1 MRILRL
7 TLSNLNSLQGPN
19 AIDFTAPPLANSG
32 LFAITGPTGAGKS
45 TLLDAITLALYG
57 RAARYG
63 TVPNPD
69 AVMSRHTGEC
79 SAEVEFSCAAGTFR
93 SVWQLQR
100 ARKKPDGKLQQAKR
114 RIIALPAETIIAE
127 SIKDADAK
135 ILELTGLDYDR
146 FLRSVLLA
154 QGDFAAFL
162 KAGPKERTDL
172 LQQVTGTGIYQDIS
186 QAAFRRSADAQQA
199 HAALLRDHAA
209 LPVLAPEDRARH
221 ETALAAHTL
230 RLTELTGLLQALTQR
245 LGEAQRWREIE
256 KNARQWAA
264 DHTDHAHAAREALPA
279 LAQLQLHEKAARFI
293 ADLTSLDRLDA
304 DHAKDAVALRALE
317 ASLPDLARRLQVAET
332 GAQQAQT
339 ALVTEDTRVAGL
351 RVVWTEVTELDKGL
365 AAAREALR
373 QLTTRHT
380 GLEQTAAT
388 LTTALAH
395 EQSARQTAAQAH
407 TTATAWLAAH
417 ASDAPL
423 AGQLPEILATSAR
436 WTASEAATTKA
447 HADLTQRQ
455 QEVERLQT
463 SVRTLTAQRP
473 PLQSDLQT
481 KTEGVAAAQRALDAV
496 SEQRPLPELE
506 SLRDHA
512 RDRRLALEKIAT
524 DATRLRAGVRDLADG
539 HTQAALTAAAL
550 VRSAVDLQHR
560 HQRREAAAKLLAAQR
575 TALAFAEKV
584 QSLEEHRTA
593 LQADAPCPLC
603 GSVHHPYAVPG
614 SQPSAE
620 LSGVRRDVTAAETAL
635 KNAQDDFTTG
645 DKHHAVLVGDQ
656 DRLTAESAKRTTEH
670 AALLAAWN
678 TAATPLGLADQ
689 CANEALLAAQGSAAQ
704 LEETRRQTQVTAGRA
719 AEQVLQNAR
728 LAQQTAQTELDRMQQ
743 AIATQTALTAQAQA
757 QLPALEATL
766 AGHRQTTLTQQAAF
780 VQLVSG
786 FGAAGADLVS
796 VPALLDT
803 LKMRAATLAR
813 HQTEATKVAADLG
826 VRQSKCD
833 ALGQQLAAATA
844 AVTDS
849 RGHVTRAQSAVKA
862 QEAVRAEKFG
872 DRAVA
877 DAQRDAETTLT
888 RLREAAET
896 ARTATDRLRQLH
908 TAALQE
914 RNRLTAAVTTR
925 TTERQ
930 ALAAQLALAALAA
943 GFADEAAVRSAL
955 LAEASARAHAAL
967 RDRLQTQR
975 ITLETQAAGLA
986 KQRALL
992 PETAGQDAPNVA
1004 ALQTEHGAHEAERTT
1019 RLSSVGEVRAILSAD
1034 TEQRVRQAAFADQ
1047 IAAAHRDYAR
1057 WDKLRAL
1064 IGSADGSVFARFAQG
1079 LTLERLTVL
1088 ANRHLVQLNRRYSIR
1103 RAADGEAGDL
1113 ELEIVDH
1120 YQADA
1125 ARPMRSLSGG
1135 ESFLVSLALALGLSE
1150 LASGRTTIESL
1161 FIDEGFG
1168 SLDADT
1174 LEIAMSALENLQAGG
1189 KTIGVISHVPA
1200 MKERIAAQINV
1211 TKESGGCSRVR
1222 MIA

>member
-19 AIDFTAPPLANSG
+19 AIDFTTPPLANSG

-63 TVPNPD
+63 NVPNPD

-114 RIIALPAETIIAE
+114 RVIALPAETIIAE

-172 LQQVTGTGIYQDIS
+172 LQQVTGTGIYQEIS

-199 HAALLRDHAA
+199 HAALLRDHASV
-209 LPVLAPEDRARH
+209 PVLAPEERARH
-221 ETALAAHTL
+221 EGALAAHTQ
-230 RLTELTGLLQALTQR
+230 RLSELTGLLQDLTKR
-245 LGEAQRWREIE
+245 LGDAQRWLEIE
-256 KNARQWAA
+256 KGARQLDVAQ
-264 DHTDHAHAAREALPA
+264 TDHAHASREAVPA
-279 LAQLQLHEKAARFI
+279 LAQLQLHEKAAHFI

-304 DHAKDAVALRALE
+304 DHARDGAALRALE
-317 ASLPDLARRLQVAET
+317 ASLPELARRLHLAET
-332 GAQQAQT
+332 GAHQAQT
-339 ALVTEDTRVAGL
+339 ALVTEETRVAGL
-351 RVVWTEVTELDKGL
+351 RVLWTEVTELDKLL

-373 QLTTRHT
+373 QLTTQHT
-380 GLEQTAAT
+380 GLEKNAAT

-395 EQSARQTAAQAH
+395 EQSARQTASQAH
-407 TTATAWLAAH
+407 STATAWLTAH
-417 ASDAPL
+417 APDAPL
-423 AGQLPEILATSAR
+423 AGQLPEIQATAAR
-436 WTASEAATTKA
+436 WTASDTATTKA
-447 HADLTQRQ
+447 QTDLAQRQ
-455 QEVERLQT
+455 KEVSRLQT
-463 SVRTLTAQRP
+463 SVRNLTAKRP
-473 PLQSDLQT
+473 PLQGDLQT
-481 KTEGVAAAQRALDAV
+481 KAEGVAATKRALDAV

-512 RDRRLALEKIAT
+512 RDRRLALEKLST
-524 DATRLRAGVRDLADG
+524 DATRLRSVVRDLADG
-539 HTQAALTAAAL
+539 QTKAALTADAL
-550 VRSAVDLQHR
+550 VRSTVDLKNRQQR
-560 HQRREAAAKLLAAQR
+560 HEDATKLLAAQR

-584 QSLEEHRTA
+584 QSLEQHRTA
-593 LQADAPCPLC
+593 LQADTACPLC
-603 GSVHHPYAVPG
+603 GAVHHPYAVPG

-620 LSGVRRDVTAAETAL
+620 LSGVRSDVTAAETAL
-635 KNAQDDFTTG
+635 KNAQDNFTNG
-645 DKHHAVLVGDQ
+645 DKQHAVLVRDQ
-656 DRLTAESAKRTTEH
+656 DRLTAESAKHTAEH
-670 AALLAAWN
+670 ATLLVAWN
-678 TAATPLGLADQ
+678 TAATPHNLEDQ
-689 CANEALLAAQGSAAQ
+689 FENEALLASQLSAAQ
-704 LEETRRQTQVTAGRA
+704 VEETRRATQVAAGRA
-719 AEQVLQNAR
+719 AEQALQKAQI
-728 LAQQTAQTELDRMQQ
+728 AQQTAQTELDRIQHE
-743 AIATQTALTAQAQA
+743 IATQTALTAQANE

-766 AGHRQTTLTQQAAF
+766 AGHRQTTLTQQAAV
-780 VQLVSG
+780 VQLVSA
-786 FGAAGADLVS
+786 FGATGAELAS

-803 LKMRAATLAR
+803 LKNRATDFAR
-813 HQTEATKVAADLG
+813 NQTVAGQLAADLG

-833 ALGQQLAAATA
+833 ALTQQLAAATT

-849 RGHVTRAQSAVKA
+849 RGNVSRAQSDVKA
-862 QEAVRAEKFG
+862 QEAVRLEKFA
-872 DRAVA
+872 DHAVA
-877 DAQRDAETTLT
+877 DAQRDAEATLK
-888 RLREAAET
+888 RLREAAEKT
-896 ARTATDRLRQLH
+896 RGETDHLRQQH
-908 TAALQE
+908 TAAMQE
-914 RNRLTAAVTTR
+914 RNRLNAAVTTR

-930 ALAAQLALAALAA
+930 TLAARFAIAALAA
-943 GFADEAAVRSAL
+943 GFADEGAVRSAL
-955 LAEASARAHAAL
+955 LSEASAKAHAAL

-992 PETAGQDAPNVA
+992 PESAGQDAPNLA
-1004 ALQTEHGAHEAERTT
+1004 SLQTEHGARDAERTAM
-1019 RLSSVGEVRAILSAD
+1019 LSSVGEVRALLSGD
-1034 TEQRVRQAAFADQ
+1034 TEQRARQAAFTAQ
-1047 IAAAHRDYAR
+1047 IEAAHRDYVR
-1057 WDKLRAL
+1057 WDKLRGL
-1064 IGSADGSVFARFAQG
+1064 IGSADGSLFARFAQG
-1079 LTLERLTVL
+1079 LTLERLTIL

-1120 YQADA
+1120 DQADA

-1150 LASGRTTIESL
+1150 LASGLTSIESL

-1200 MKERIAAQINV
+1200 MQERIAAQINV
-1211 TKESGGCSRVR
+1211 TKETGGCSRVR
-1222 MIA
+1222 IMS

>member
-1 MRILRL
+1 MKILRL
-7 TLSNLNSLQGPN
+7 ALSNLNSLQGPN
-19 AIDFTAPPLANSG
+19 ALDFTTPPLAHSG

-63 TVPNPD
+63 HVPNPD

-127 SIKDADAK
+127 NIKDADAK

-199 HAALLRDHAA
+199 HATLLRDHASV
-209 LPVLAPEDRARH
+209 PVLAPEERARH

-230 RLTELTGLLQALTQR
+230 RLSELTDLLSALTQR
-245 LGEAQRWREIE
+245 IGEAQRWLEIE
-256 KNARQWAA
+256 TNARQRAA
-264 DHTDHAHAAREALPA
+264 DHTDHAHAAHEAAPA

-304 DHAKDAVALRALE
+304 DHAKDGAALRALD
-317 ASLPDLARRLQVAET
+317 ATLPELARRLHLAEN
-332 GAQQAQT
+332 GAHHAY
-339 ALVTEDTRVAGL
+339 AELVTEEARVTAL
-351 RVVWTEVTELDKGL
+351 RVLWTEVNELDKGL

-373 QLTTRHT
+373 QLTTQHT
-380 GLEQTAAT
+380 GLEKAAANLTA
-388 LTTALAH
+388 ALAH

-407 TTATAWLAAH
+407 TTATAWLTAH

-423 AGQLPEILATSAR
+423 AAQLPDLQATSAR
-436 WTASEAATTKA
+436 WTASDAATTKA

-455 QEVERLQT
+455 QEVARLQA
-463 SVRTLTAQRP
+463 SVRTLAAQRP

-481 KTEGVAAAQRALDAV
+481 KAEGVAAAQRALDAV

-512 RDRRLALEKIAT
+512 RDRRLALESLAT
-524 DATRLRAGVRDLADG
+524 AATRLREGVRDLADG
-539 HTQAALTAAAL
+539 HTKATLTAAAL
-550 VRSAVDLQHR
+550 VRSAVDLKHR
-560 HQRREAAAKLLAAQR
+560 QQRQEEAEKLLAAQR

-614 SQPSAE
+614 SQPSAA
-620 LSGVRRDVTAAETAL
+620 LSGVRRDATAAETAL

-645 DKHHAVLVGDQ
+645 DKHHAVLVRDQ
-656 DRLTAESAKRTTEH
+656 DRQTAESAKRTAEH
-670 AALLAAWN
+670 AGLLVAWN
-678 TAATPLGLADQ
+678 TAAAPQGLADQ
-689 CANEALLAAQGSAAQ
+689 FANEALLASQLSAAQ
-704 LEETRRQTQVTAGRA
+704 LEETRRQTQVAAGRA
-719 AEQVLQNAR
+719 AEQVRQKAQ
-728 LAQQTAQTELDRMQQ
+728 LAQQTAQAELDRIQQ
-743 AIATQTALTAQAQA
+743 EIATQTALTTQANA

-780 VQLVSG
+780 AHLISG
-786 FGAAGADLVS
+786 FEPTTTDLVS

-803 LKMRAATLAR
+803 LKTRAATWAR
-813 HQTEATKVAADLG
+813 HQTEAAKLATDLG
-826 VRQSKCD
+826 VRQSTCD
-833 ALGQQLAAATA
+833 ALTQQLATATA

-849 RGHVTRAQSAVKA
+849 LGHVTRAQSAVKA

-877 DAQRDAETTLT
+877 DAQRDAEAALK

-896 ARTATDRLRQLH
+896 TRTETERLRQQH
-908 TAALQE
+908 TADLQE
-914 RNRLTAAVTTR
+914 RNRLHAAGAARTA
-925 TTERQ
+925 ERQ
-930 ALAAQLALAALAA
+930 TLTAQFALAALAA
-943 GFADEAAVRSAL
+943 GFAGEAAVRGAL
-955 LAEASARAHAAL
+955 LSEASAQTHAAL

-975 ITLETQAAGLA
+975 ITLETRAAELA
-986 KQRALL
+986 LQRAVLSESVGL
-992 PETAGQDAPNVA
+992 DAPILA

-1019 RLSSVGEVRAILSAD
+1019 RLSSLGEVRAILSAD
-1034 TEQRVRQAAFADQ
+1034 TEQRARQAAFADQ
-1047 IAAAHRDYAR
+1047 IAAAHRDYVR

-1088 ANRHLVQLNRRYSIR
+1088 ANRHLEQLNRRYSIR

-1150 LASGRTTIESL
+1150 LASGRTSIESL

-1200 MKERIAAQINV
+1200 MQERIAAQINV
-1211 TKESGGCSRVR
+1211 TKETGGCSRVR
-1222 MIA
+1222 IVA

>member
-1 MRILRL
+1 MKILRL
-7 TLSNLNSLQGPN
+7 KLSNLNSLQGPN
-19 AIDFTAPPLANSG
+19 AIDFTTPPLANSG

-63 TVPNPD
+63 NVPNPD

-100 ARKKPDGKLQQAKR
+100 ARKKPDGNLQPAKR
-114 RIIALPAETIIAE
+114 RVVALPAETIIAE

-172 LQQVTGTGIYQDIS
+172 LQQVTGTGIYQEIS
-186 QAAFRRSADAQQA
+186 QAAYRRAADAQQA
-199 HAALLRDHAA
+199 HTALLRDHASV
-209 LPVLAPEDRARH
+209 PVLAPEDRARR
-221 ETALAAHTL
+221 EGALAAHTL
-230 RLTELTGLLQALTQR
+230 RLAELTSLLQALTQR
-245 LGEAQRWREIE
+245 LSEAQRWLEIE
-256 KNARQWAA
+256 KNARQWSA
-264 DHTDHAHAAREALPA
+264 DQTDHAHASREAVPA

-304 DHAKDAVALRALE
+304 DQTQDGLALRALE
-317 ASLPDLARRLQVAET
+317 ASLPELARRLHLAET

-339 ALVTEDTRVAGL
+339 ALVTEETRVAGL
-351 RVVWTEVTELDKGL
+351 RVLWTEVTELDKLL

-373 QLTTRHT
+373 QLTTQHT
-380 GLEQTAAT
+380 GLEKNATT
-388 LTTALAH
+388 LTTALAS

-407 TTATAWLAAH
+407 TTATAWLTAH
-417 ASDAPL
+417 ATEAPL
-423 AGQLPEILATSAR
+423 AGELPEIQATSAR
-436 WTASEAATTKA
+436 WTASDTATKKA
-447 HADLTQRQ
+447 QADLALRQ
-455 QEVERLQT
+455 KEVERLQS
-463 SVRTLTAQRP
+463 SVRTLAAKRP
-473 PLQSDLQT
+473 PLQGDLQM
-481 KTEGVAAAQRALDAV
+481 KAEGVATAKRALDAV

-506 SLRDHA
+506 SFRDHA
-512 RDRRLALEKIAT
+512 RERRLALDKLST
-524 DATRLRAGVRDLADG
+524 DATRLRSVVCDLAEG
-539 HTQAALTAAAL
+539 KKNAALTADAL
-550 VRSAVDLQHR
+550 VHSAVDLKNQQ
-560 HQRREAAAKLLAAQR
+560 QRLEDAAKLLAAQR

-584 QSLEEHRTA
+584 QSLEEHRIA
-593 LQADAPCPLC
+593 LQTDAPCPLC
-603 GSVHHPYAVPG
+603 GAVHHPYAVPG

-620 LSGVRRDVTAAETAL
+620 LSGVRRDVTKAETAL

-645 DKHHAVLVGDQ
+645 DKQHAVLVGDQ
-656 DRLTAESAKRTTEH
+656 DRLTTENTKRTAEH
-670 AALLAAWN
+670 ATLLVAWN

-689 CANEALLAAQGSAAQ
+689 FENEALLASQFSSAHI
-704 LEETRRQTQVTAGRA
+704 EETRRIAQVASVRA
-719 AEQVLQNAR
+719 AELALQKTQ
-728 LAQQTAQTELDRMQQ
+728 LAQQTAQTELDRIQHE
-743 AIATQTALTAQAQA
+743 IATQSALSAQAND

-780 VQLVSG
+780 VQRVSV
-786 FGAAGADLVS
+786 FGAAGAELAA
-796 VPALLDT
+796 VPGQLDT
-803 LKMRAATLAR
+803 LKSRAATFAR
-813 HQTEATKVAADLG
+813 NQTEAGQLAADLG

-833 ALGQQLAAATA
+833 ALTQQLAAATT

-849 RGHVTRAQSAVKA
+849 RGQVSRAQSDVKA
-862 QEAVRAEKFG
+862 QEAVRLEKFG
-872 DRAVA
+872 DLAVS
-877 DAQRDAETTLT
+877 DAQRDAEATLK
-888 RLREAAET
+888 RLRDAAEKMR
-896 ARTATDRLRQLH
+896 ADTDRLRQQH
-908 TAALQE
+908 TAAMQE
-914 RNRLTAAVTTR
+914 RNRLNAAVTTR
-925 TTERQ
+925 TNERQ
-930 ALAAQLALAALAA
+930 TLAARLNLAALAA

-955 LAEASARAHAAL
+955 LSEVTARDHTAL
-967 RDRLQTQR
+967 RDCLQTQR
-975 ITLETQAAGLA
+975 ITLETEAAGLA

-992 PETAGQDAPNVA
+992 PESAGQDAPNLS
-1004 ALQTEHGAHEAERTT
+1004 ALQTEHGAREAERTAL
-1019 RLSSVGEVRAILSAD
+1019 LSSVGEVRATLSTD
-1034 TEQRVRQAAFADQ
+1034 TEQRARQAAFADQ
-1047 IAAAHRDYAR
+1047 IEAAHRDYVR

-1079 LTLERLTVL
+1079 LTLERLTIL
-1088 ANRHLVQLNRRYSIR
+1088 ANRHLVQLNPRYSIR

-1113 ELEIVDH
+1113 ELEIIDH

-1150 LASGRTTIESL
+1150 LASGRTSIESL

-1200 MKERIAAQINV
+1200 MQERIPAQINV
-1211 TKESGGCSRVR
+1211 TKETGGCSRVR
-1222 MIA
+1222 IIA